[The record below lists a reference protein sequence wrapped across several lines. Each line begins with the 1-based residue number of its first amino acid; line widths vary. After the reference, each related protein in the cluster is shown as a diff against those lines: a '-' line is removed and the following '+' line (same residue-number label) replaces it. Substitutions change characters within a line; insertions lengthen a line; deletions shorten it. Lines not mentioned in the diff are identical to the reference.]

1 MKNTKIVVEESDSED
16 EREYEREQRDNIIN
30 AIKNSRDK
38 KPKATFDQLQPPS
51 LVHQTVVRDRYPVS
65 KTPKSSADRN

>member
-30 AIKNSRDK
+30 IIKNSRDK
-38 KPKATFDQLQPPS
+38 KPKATFELQPPA
-51 LVHQTVVRDRYPVS
+51 VVRQSVVRAHFPVS
-65 KTPKSSADRN
+65 KTLKSSADNN

>member
-30 AIKNSRDK
+30 IIKNSRDK
-38 KPKATFDQLQPPS
+38 KPKATFELRPPVVDRPS
-51 LVHQTVVRDRYPVS
+51 VVRDRFPVS
-65 KTPKSSADRN
+65 KTPKSSADNN